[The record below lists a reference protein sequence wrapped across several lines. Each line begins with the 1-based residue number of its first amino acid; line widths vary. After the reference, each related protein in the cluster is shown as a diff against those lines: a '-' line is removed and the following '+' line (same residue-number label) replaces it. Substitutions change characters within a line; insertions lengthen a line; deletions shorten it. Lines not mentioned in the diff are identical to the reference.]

1 MADFRK
7 CLLAFAVLALLTSL
21 AVPASAQGTSALQC
35 TFNAAVTP
43 TVRAEGLSELVGDI
57 VLNCT
62 GGTPTQI
69 GATVPQANITVFL
82 STNLTSRITSSPFT
96 EVLMIID
103 EPHSATNELI
113 PLAPCDPGGAS
124 LGICSLLG
132 SQTPGIGTYNS
143 TGLYA
148 ASNGGVQRPN
158 VFQARLTGVNQ
169 VTFFGVP
176 IDPPGTNGTRVIR
189 ITNLRANANQLG
201 VSSTLI
207 PTQITANIS
216 VNPPNL
222 LPLNNPQQTVA
233 FVAKGL
239 VSSVHSAYTF
249 IQCVSANEDIAT
261 NPSNALDSGVQD
273 GQQFTVRFDEGFPS
287 AWKERNI
294 QVHLNNIG
302 ASISGLTYPGDAA
315 QDVPGANYFSESGFE
330 VNGTSPSP
338 ITPPPGYGPFIYAN
352 TAFPSTRGLN
362 VAGTANAGTRV
373 LVNFSAVP
381 TGAQIFVPTRVA
393 LIITASGVTS
403 GYAVLTSTD
412 ANGAG
417 GFSPVSGNSSNLAAV
432 SVVGGSGLAVY
443 EILETDPFD
452 IERLNIPIAI
462 AFISNAGN
470 NLPQPGLQSTMTGSF
485 APLSSV
491 GTADAVAPI
500 PRFAPSQTPLNTF
513 IIDKCSCNIL
523 FPFVTNQQGF
533 DTGVAIANTT
543 VDPFGTT
550 PQAGLVT
557 LNYYSGGTPPPAQT
571 TTSTVPG
578 GQELLFT
585 LSGGGNFGI
594 AAVPGFQGY
603 IIATAQFQYC
613 HAFAYI
619 SAQGALPTAPGASE
633 GYLGIV
639 LDTPQWIG
647 VAATRTGQIGEVQG
661 H

>member
-7 CLLAFAVLALLTSL
+7 CLFAFAVVALLTSL
-21 AVPASAQGTSALQC
+21 AVPASAQVTPALQC
-35 TFNAAVTP
+35 TFNAAETP
-43 TVRAEGLSELVGDI
+43 TVRAEGLTELVGDI
-57 VLNCT
+57 VLNCN
-62 GGTPTQI
+62 GGTPTAP

-82 STNLTSRITSSPFT
+82 STNLTSRITASPFT
-96 EVLMIID
+96 EVLLIVD
-103 EPHSATNELI
+103 EPHSATNPLI
-113 PLAPCDPGGAS
+113 PLVPCDPGNAN
-124 LGICSLLG
+124 LGICSLQG
-132 SQTPGIGTYNS
+132 SPTPGIGTYNPAV
-143 TGLYA
+143 GGNA
-148 ASNGGVQRPN
+148 PNGVAVTRSN

-176 IDPPGTNGTRVIR
+176 IDPPGTNGTRIIR
-189 ITNLRANANQLG
+189 ITNVRGNANQLG

-216 VNPPNL
+216 INPPNL

-233 FVAKGL
+233 FVARGL
-239 VSSVHSAYTF
+239 VTSVISPVSF
-249 IQCVSANEDIAT
+249 IQCVSQNPEIAT
-261 NPSNALDSGVQD
+261 NPSNGLSNGS
-273 GQQFTVRFDEGFPS
+273 QFSIRFDEGFPS

-294 QVHLNNIG
+294 QVHLSNSAGGIN
-302 ASISGLTYPGDAA
+302 AAQYPGDAA

-330 VNGTSPSP
+330 VNGVTPVP
-338 ITPPPGYGPFIYAN
+338 ITPPNGYGPFLTAN
-352 TAFPSTRGLN
+352 AAFPTARGMN
-362 VAGTANAGTRV
+362 VAGTANAGTRL
-373 LVNFSAVP
+373 LVNFGSVP
-381 TGAQIFVPTRVA
+381 TGVQIFVQTRVNLVIPA
-393 LIITASGVTS
+393 AGNAISGF
-403 GYAVLTSTD
+403 AVLTNTD
-412 ANGAG
+412 ANGGG
-417 GFSPVSGNSSNLAAV
+417 GFSPASGNSTNWSPVN
-432 SVVGGSGLAVY
+432 VVGGSGLAVY
-443 EILETDPFD
+443 EILFTDPFN
-452 IERLNIPIAI
+452 IERLQLPVAVAYIA
-462 AFISNAGN
+462 NAGN
-470 NLPQPGLQSTMTGSF
+470 NLPQPKLQSTIVGSF
-485 APLSSV
+485 APLSNV
-491 GTADAVAPI
+491 GVADSVAPI
-500 PRFAPSQTPLNTF
+500 PRFAPGQTPLNTF
-513 IIDKCSCNIL
+513 IINKCSCNIL
-523 FPFVTNQQGF
+523 FPFVSNQQGY

-603 IIATAQFQYC
+603 IIATAQFQFC

-639 LDTPQWIG
+639 LDVPG
-647 VAATRTGQIGEVQG
+647 LNRTGQAGEVQA